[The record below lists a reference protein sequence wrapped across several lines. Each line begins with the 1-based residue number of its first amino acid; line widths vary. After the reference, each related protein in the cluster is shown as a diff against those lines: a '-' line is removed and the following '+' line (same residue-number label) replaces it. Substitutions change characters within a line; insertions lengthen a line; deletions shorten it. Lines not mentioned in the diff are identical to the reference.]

1 MSPTN
6 FSAVGEPGPAADTSA
21 RVIERRSIDH
31 IPLAERHGKP
41 WDNVPIWFLCTA
53 TLLDLAL
60 GAVGVLGGLSLT
72 WALVAIVVG
81 ASFGT
86 IFAGFHSS
94 QGPQLGL
101 PQMIQSRPQFGY
113 RGAILIYLVAL
124 SSFLLFNIFTLVYV
138 GQVGQSVLGLPTSVG
153 MIGTAVIAT
162 LIAVVGYNLVQKF
175 AMWVAVAFVLV
186 FGILTI
192 AAPFVLHFPA
202 AADGTGGFSLKV
214 FMVQTAIA
222 AATTLSWAPFV
233 SDYTRYLPPARTRS
247 LFVWTF
253 GSMALSAIWVLGLGA
268 VITAAF
274 PISDTVLA
282 FKLAGDEVFGGFGTL
297 VIAVA
302 AVASFQLFTMD
313 VYGSSLTLIS
323 ILDSFKP
330 VQPTAT
336 LRAVVS
342 VIVGAVSLVLAFVV
356 TGDVLAQF
364 ANLFNILLYLLAPW
378 TAINLVDFFFVRHGH
393 YSVREIFNPRG
404 MYGAWNWRGYSAYLA
419 GLAAMIPF
427 GSTAWW
433 SGPAMTAMG
442 FDIAPYV
449 GIVVGGAVY
458 LIVCRNLDLTHERAL
473 IEQADAGLESSRLVE
488 AEQFVLSESPAGD
501 FKMIPQAPGALKA

>member
-1 MSPTN
+1 
-6 FSAVGEPGPAADTSA
+6 
-21 RVIERRSIDH
+21 VIERRSIDH

-53 TLLDLAL
+53 TLLDIAL

-124 SSFLLFNIFTLVYV
+124 ASFLLFNIFTLVYV

-153 MIGTAVIAT
+153 MIGTAVVAT
-162 LIAVVGYNLVQKF
+162 LIAVVGYNLLQKF
-175 AMWVAVAFVLV
+175 AKWVTVAFALV

-192 AAPFVLHFPA
+192 AAPFTLHFPA
-202 AADGTGGFSLKV
+202 AHHGTSGFSLQI

-233 SDYTRYLPPARTRS
+233 SDYTRYLPPTRPRS

-253 GSMALSAIWVLGLGA
+253 GSMTLSAIWVLGLGA
-268 VITAAF
+268 VITTAF
-274 PISDTVLA
+274 PITDTVQA
-282 FKLAGDEVFGGFGTL
+282 FKMAGDQLFGGFGTVVL
-297 VIAVA
+297 VVA
-302 AVASFQLFTMD
+302 GLASFQLFTMD
-313 VYGSSLTLIS
+313 VYGSSLTIIS
-323 ILDSFKP
+323 IVDSFKP
-330 VQPTAT
+330 VRPTAN

-342 VIVGAVSLVLAFVV
+342 VIVGLVSLVLAFVV
-356 TGDVLAQF
+356 TGDVLSQF
-364 ANLFNILLYLLAPW
+364 ANLFTILLYLLSPW

-404 MYGAWNWRGYSAYLA
+404 MYGAWNWRGYVAYLV
-419 GLAAMIPF
+419 GLAVMVPF
-427 GSTAWW
+427 VSTAWW
-433 SGPAMTAMG
+433 SGPAMTALG

-458 LIVCRNLDLTHERAL
+458 LVVSRSMDLEHERAL
-473 IEQADAGLESSRLVE
+473 IEQADAGLDSPLVVE
-488 AEQFVLSESPAGD
+488 AEPVV
-501 FKMIPQAPGALKA
+501 GAEPLADDPSGTA

>member
-1 MSPTN
+1 MSSTN
-6 FSAVGEPGPAADTSA
+6 FSAVGEPGPAADTSV

-53 TLLDLAL
+53 TILDLAL

-86 IFAGFHSS
+86 VFAGFHSS

-124 SSFLLFNIFTLVYV
+124 VTFLLFNIFTLVYV
-138 GQVGQSVLGLPTSVG
+138 GQVVESVLGLPKSVG
-153 MIGTAVIAT
+153 MIATAVIGT
-162 LIAVVGYNLVQKF
+162 FVAVVGYNLVQKF
-175 AMWVAVAFVLV
+175 AKWVATAFVVV

-192 AAPFVLHFPA
+192 AAPFALEFPA
-202 AADGTGGFSLKV
+202 GSEAGGFSLEI

-222 AATTLSWAPFV
+222 AAVTLSWAPYV

-247 LFVWTF
+247 IFVWTF
-253 GSMALSAIWVLGLGA
+253 GAMALSAIWVLGLGA
-268 VITAAF
+268 VITSAF
-274 PISDTVLA
+274 PISDTVQA
-282 FKLAGDEVFGGFGTL
+282 FNLAGDEVFGGFGTV

-313 VYGSSLTLIS
+313 VYGSSLTVIS
-323 ILDSFKP
+323 IVDSFKP
-330 VQPTAT
+330 VKPSAT
-336 LRAVVS
+336 LRAGVS
-342 VIVGAVSLVLAFVV
+342 VIVGAVGLVLAFVV

-393 YSVREIFNPRG
+393 YSIREIFNPRG
-404 MYGAWNWRGYSAYLA
+404 MYGAWNWRGYLAYVA

-427 GSTAWW
+427 ASTAWW
-433 SGPAMTAMG
+433 SGPAMTALG

-449 GIVVGGAVY
+449 GIFVGGAVY
-458 LIVCRNLDLTHERAL
+458 LMVCRNLDLAHERAI
-473 IEQADAGLESSRLVE
+473 IEQADAGLESAPLVE
-488 AEQFVLSESPAGD
+488 TNPVVVAQPPPATS
-501 FKMIPQAPGALKA
+501 L

>member
-1 MSPTN
+1 MSSTN
-6 FSAVGEPGPAADTSA
+6 FSAAGEAGPAADTSA

-124 SSFLLFNIFTLVYV
+124 ASFLLFNIFTLVYV
-138 GQVGQSVLGLPTSVG
+138 GEVGESVLGLPNSVG
-153 MIGTAVIAT
+153 MIVTAVIAT

-175 AMWVAVAFVLV
+175 AKWVAVAFVAV

-192 AAPFVLHFPA
+192 AAPFALDFPA
-202 AADGTGGFSLKV
+202 ASDGGGSFILEI

-253 GSMALSAIWVLGLGA
+253 GAMALSAIWVLGLGA

-274 PISDTVLA
+274 PISDTVEA
-282 FKLAGDEVFGGFGTL
+282 FKLAGDDVFGGFGTL

-302 AVASFQLFTMD
+302 AIASFQLFTMD

-323 ILDSFKP
+323 IVDSFKP
-330 VQPTAT
+330 VKPTAT
-336 LRAVVS
+336 LRAAVS
-342 VIVGAVSLVLAFVV
+342 VTVGLVSLVLAFVV

-393 YSVREIFNPRG
+393 YSVREIFNPSG
-404 MYGAWNWRGYSAYLA
+404 MYGAWNWRGYSAYIA
-419 GLAAMIPF
+419 GLVAMIPF
-427 GSTAWW
+427 ASTAWY

-442 FDIAPYV
+442 FDVAPYV
-449 GIVVGGAVY
+449 GIVVGGVVY
-458 LIVCRNLDLTHERAL
+458 LIVCRNLDLSHERAL
-473 IEQADAGLESSRLVE
+473 IEEADAGLESASLVQE
-488 AEQFVLSESPAGD
+488 DPVLVAEPSVGSFNLSPR
-501 FKMIPQAPGALKA
+501 APGTLEA